1 MLNYLNVTYCSFL
14 LCVKILKKTDQQD
27 RLSNTHS
34 KQKLQ
39 PRVQYIYLVHSE
51 KVKIDKQKTIIYI

>member
-14 LCVKILKKTDQQD
+14 LCVKIKKQQQTSKTG
-27 RLSNTHS
+27 LVTHS

-39 PRVQYIYLVHSE
+39 PRVQYFYLVHSE